1 MNLLYEIWLDAGMR
15 IDCVAAES
23 LHLKKN
29 NWLIV
34 EHDGY
39 LDYGR
44 VINCRGKLPD
54 EVDEESLPV
63 AKHVA
68 TYQEQSRAHENYLK
82 NKTVNRD
89 VDALVA
95 KHDLGIKV
103 VMNHITF
110 DRRKIVVKF
119 SSPSRV
125 DFRQLVRDLGTKLK
139 MRVELRQV
147 GVRDVAKM
155 RGGIGTCGRVLCC
168 SSWSHEF
175 QSVNV
180 KMVKEQNVQVVARN
194 INGQCGRIKCCMEFE
209 HVGYKMLASD
219 MPLPGSRAI
228 VKKHGMVQVLDVN
241 LLKKS
246 ALVRLKQDGRVVQ
259 ILREDLESFQNF
271 DGEKKSCDCGTT
283 CSTTESSSSSCGS
296 GACG

>member
-15 IDCVAAES
+15 IDCVGAES

-29 NWLIV
+29 GWVVV
-34 EHDGY
+34 EFEGY

-44 VINCRGKLPD
+44 VIRCRGKVPD
-54 EVDEESLPV
+54 GVDLDSLPV
-63 AKHVA
+63 IQHKA

-82 NKTVNRD
+82 NKTVNRE
-89 VDALVA
+89 VETLVE
-95 KHDLGIKV
+95 KHKLGIKIV
-103 VMNHITF
+103 TNHITF
-110 DRRKIVVKF
+110 DRRKIIVKF
-119 SSPSRV
+119 TSPSRV
-125 DFRQLVRDLGTKLK
+125 DFRQLVRDLAGKLK
-139 MRVELRQV
+139 MRVELRQI

-180 KMVKEQNVQVVARN
+180 RMVKDQNVPLVNRN

-209 HVGYKMLASD
+209 HEGYKMLGED
-219 MPLPGSRAI
+219 MPLPGSRAE
-228 VKKHGMVQVLDVN
+228 VKQKGFAQVLDVN

-246 ALVRLKQDGRVVQ
+246 ALVRLKQDGRIVQ
-259 ILREDLESFQNF
+259 ILREDLEKFQNF
-271 DGEKKSCDCGTT
+271 EGQEKSCDCGTS
-283 CSTTESSSSSCGS
+283 CSTADGECSTGGCG
-296 GACG
+296 